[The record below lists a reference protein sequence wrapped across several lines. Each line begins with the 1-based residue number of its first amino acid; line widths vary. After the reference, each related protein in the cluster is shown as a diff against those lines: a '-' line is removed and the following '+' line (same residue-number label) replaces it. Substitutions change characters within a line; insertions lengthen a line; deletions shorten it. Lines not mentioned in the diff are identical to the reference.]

1 MREQLPHAAAGRRKA
16 APEIYWHVR
25 KVPRA
30 PAISMLFT
38 SRCFIAFKHF
48 HLRRGQ
54 VFDNRQMGNSSK
66 CWNTI
71 PTRERSF
78 ARSVFLSLT
87 TIPSTVI
94 SPCCTGSRPLTVLI
108 SVDLPEPDGPQTTT
122 TSPFSL
128 RLSSRSA
135 PESDHTILKHFSG

>member
-1 MREQLPHAAAGRRKA
+1 MRGDRHTLLLTAGKLRRKFIGMCGKSHA
-16 APEIYWHVR
+16 
-25 KVPRA
+25 
-30 PAISMLFT
+30 LQQFQCFFT
-38 SRCFIAFKHF
+38 SGCFIAFKHF

-54 VFDNRQMGNSSK
+54 VFNNRQMGNNSK

-87 TIPSTVI
+87 TMPSTVI

>member
-1 MREQLPHAAAGRRKA
+1 MRERLPRAAADRRKA

-25 KVPRA
+25 KSDA
-30 PAISMLFT
+30 LQQFQCSFT
-38 SRCFIAFKHF
+38 SGRFIAFKHF
-48 HLRRGQ
+48 HLRQGQ
-54 VFDNRQMGNSSK
+54 VFDNRQMREQLE

-78 ARSVFLSLT
+78 ARLVFLSLT

-122 TSPFSL
+122 TSPFFTSVEQ
-128 RLSSRSA
+128 SVST
-135 PESDHTILKHFSG
+135 ESDHTILKHFSG